1 MNEVPLYLTGFC
13 LQVETVDTAK
23 VASALN
29 KAPLPLAESLG
40 DLQDIDCR
48 LTRF

>member
-1 MNEVPLYLTGFC
+1 MSEVPLYLTVFG

-29 KAPLPLAESLG
+29 KVPHPRAESLV
-40 DLQDIDCR
+40 DLQDVDC
-48 LTRF
+48 